1 MDNQADLDLDNLGD
15 HKHTDNFNTVVPPK
29 KSKSKLKKVIIAII
43 AVLVALVVIVWIF
56 GDDSSGSNSTS
67 AVQNTDNQVMKF
79 NLTIVNHTGIDIY
92 ELYASE
98 TDTDDWEED
107 VLEDNILCN
116 GDSINITFT
125 ITENDL
131 EWDFAIKDINGKQYE
146 YYDLSFEGC
155 NINGATLVLDSDGNA
170 TLN

>member
-1 MDNQADLDLDNLGD
+1 M
-15 HKHTDNFNTVVPPK
+15 
-29 KSKSKLKKVIIAII
+29 
-43 AVLVALVVIVWIF
+43 
-56 GDDSSGSNSTS
+56 
-67 AVQNTDNQVMKF
+67 
-79 NLTIVNHTGIDIY
+79 
-92 ELYASE
+92 YASE

-146 YYDLSFEGC
+146 YYDLSF
-155 NINGATLVLDSDGNA
+155 
-170 TLN
+170 

>member
-1 MDNQADLDLDNLGD
+1 M
-15 HKHTDNFNTVVPPK
+15 
-29 KSKSKLKKVIIAII
+29 
-43 AVLVALVVIVWIF
+43 
-56 GDDSSGSNSTS
+56 
-67 AVQNTDNQVMKF
+67 
-79 NLTIVNHTGIDIY
+79 
-92 ELYASE
+92 
-98 TDTDDWEED
+98 
-107 VLEDNILCN
+107 EDNILCN